1 MNIVKSIIDPKS
13 TLKQALQ
20 QMSQAGKKCLI
31 VVQNDKFLG
40 TLSDGDIRKALL
52 ANTDM
57 GSNIE
62 KAFNKKAYYVYKNNF
77 DKDQI
82 KKVFLKEKYDL
93 IPILNEDNSVSQI
106 IGWDEVFA
114 KKQKNKELDIPVV
127 IMAGGKGT
135 RLKPFTNVL
144 PKTLIP
150 INGRTVIELITE
162 SFTNSGVKEFF
173 ISINFKGK
181 ILKAFFEELEP
192 SFSVN
197 FLEEKKPLG
206 TGGALHKLSN
216 KIKSTFFVTNC
227 DVIFDIDHSDLLKFH
242 REHKCD
248 LTLVASAKE
257 IEIPYGACEINEDG
271 YLKKISEKPKLDY
284 LVNTGLYVLEPSSL
298 DYIPKNRFFHITDLI
313 EEMGKDKKKIGVFP
327 IDDNAWVDIGQW
339 EEYRNAVK
347 GLN

>member
-216 KIKSTFFVTNC
+216 KIKSTFFV
-227 DVIFDIDHSDLLKFH
+227 
-242 REHKCD
+242 
-248 LTLVASAKE
+248 LTV
-257 IEIPYGACEINEDG
+257 
-271 YLKKISEKPKLDY
+271 
-284 LVNTGLYVLEPSSL
+284 
-298 DYIPKNRFFHITDLI
+298 
-313 EEMGKDKKKIGVFP
+313 M
-327 IDDNAWVDIGQW
+327 
-339 EEYRNAVK
+339 
-347 GLN
+347 